1 MKYLL
6 MYLRSA
12 TFESLVTDRE
22 LVSAA
27 KPDIM
32 ITLGDKSGEVFDI
45 ISLYRFED
53 GTAGG
58 ISLSGG
64 NAGHISEGTLAEIHR
79 AYSAI
84 ISR

>member
-1 MKYLL
+1 
-6 MYLRSA
+6 
-12 TFESLVTDRE
+12 
-22 LVSAA
+22 
-27 KPDIM
+27 
-32 ITLGDKSGEVFDI
+32 VFDI